1 MSKVLVIDDEKS
13 IAESLGQILT
23 LVGYNVT
30 TAAGGAEGIE
40 IFDKDLFDLV
50 ITDIRMPGVNGI
62 GVVRHIRKSER
73 PHTPIIGIS
82 GTPWLLEENGFNSTL
97 NKPFTIMDLKET
109 VDELAPV
116 TGDKENRQYQ

>member
-1 MSKVLVIDDEKS
+1 MSKVLVIDDERS
-13 IAESLGQILT
+13 IAELLCQALT

-30 TAAGGAEGIE
+30 TASGGAEGIE

-50 ITDIRMPGVNGI
+50 ITDIRMPGINGI
-62 GVVRHIRKSER
+62 GVVNHIRKSDR

-97 NKPFTIMDLKET
+97 NKPFTITTLKKT
-109 VDELAPV
+109 VTELAPV
-116 TGDKENRQYQ
+116 AFDNESRQYQ